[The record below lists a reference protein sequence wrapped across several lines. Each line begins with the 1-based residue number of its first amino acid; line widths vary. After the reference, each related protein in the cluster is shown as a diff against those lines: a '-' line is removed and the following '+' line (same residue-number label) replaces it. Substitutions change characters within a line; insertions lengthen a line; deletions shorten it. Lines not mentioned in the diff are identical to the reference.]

1 MKASK
6 QTAKPKPASDDKTP
20 RSVGG
25 YRVLGRS
32 REGVL
37 ILKPKGKPQSFT
49 VTELK
54 KAIRA
59 ARAAKAA

>member
-1 MKASK
+1 M
-6 QTAKPKPASDDKTP
+6 AKKEPAPDDKTP
-20 RSVGG
+20 RTVGG

-32 REGVL
+32 RDGVL

-49 VTELK
+49 IAELK

-59 ARAAKAA
+59 ARKAA